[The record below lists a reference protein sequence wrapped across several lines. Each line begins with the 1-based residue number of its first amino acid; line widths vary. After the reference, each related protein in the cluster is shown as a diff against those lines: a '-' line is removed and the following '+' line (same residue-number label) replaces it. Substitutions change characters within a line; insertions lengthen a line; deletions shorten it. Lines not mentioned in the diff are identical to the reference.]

1 MMAAERIARFREGD
15 KVTRNEPGS
24 LVDQLI
30 EGVLSIGPWFAPV
43 DWTSVKGHPVAI
55 ESHMFAVALHR
66 QLLEIC
72 GKALQILLIR
82 EDGNRLGAEEVV
94 VPNRQKAHQHWQVAF
109 EGSGAEVLV
118 HLVETVEHR
127 SEVIGADRQ
136 HRRKPNR

>member
-43 DWTSVKGHPVAI
+43 DRTSVKGHPLPI

-72 GKALQILLIR
+72 GKALQILFVR
-82 EDGNRLGAEEVV
+82 KDSNRLGAKEIV
-94 VPNRQKAHQHWQVAF
+94 VPNRQKAHQHRQVAF
-109 EGSGAEVLV
+109 EWGGAEVLI
-118 HLVETVEHR
+118 HLVETV
-127 SEVIGADRQ
+127 
-136 HRRKPNR
+136 